1 MDRLGRFGT
10 FRTLALVAAIV
21 GSALSATAS
30 SGPADPNA
38 ACLPVLVPA
47 IGPACRDAD
56 GMWRVPVGGDRYVTT
71 HGADPVRPTDDDI
84 PVSAVAGPRYAAKL
98 PATMAGWPLRLPA
111 CVAAPQKEFHL
122 QVVYAHSTDGAS
134 RYARMRTGMKIMVA
148 GANGWL
154 RAMAARFGRVLDYR
168 VACSLGEIEI
178 IDVALTT
185 TDANT
190 SFGSIMRDLIAKG
203 YTSPFAKYWIFYDG
217 PARDGAAG
225 VGTMRLSDIGT
236 ADNPN
241 NFGPGYAVAFN
252 TGLFGSMRTMMHEN
266 GHNLGAVQ
274 YSAPNSNRGG
284 HCNDGEDVMCYYD
297 ANAPLGSLY
306 RERSCRSAD
315 YDCRFNDYFNPR
327 PAKGSYLAKKWNTAS
342 PMNRFLAGCSYR
354 TGTLEVPG
362 NATAP
367 VNGVSTFDVAI
378 AKTCVG
384 RPFSVSAVPQYP
396 AQAFTASAPVGA
408 AVSSI
413 IFPGALTPELSIAQ
427 IPDADVCFYKGTT
440 LLGCHERRGV
450 VERAQSKLN
459 ALSTGSEAGVIPKG
473 ATKARI
479 VLAVGAHAVWVFNAV

>member
-1 MDRLGRFGT
+1 MDRLGRIGT
-10 FRTLALVAAIV
+10 LRTLALVAALA
-21 GSALSATAS
+21 GSGLSATAS
-30 SGPADPNA
+30 FGPVDARAD
-38 ACLPVLVPA
+38 CIPVLVPA

-71 HGADPVRPTDDDI
+71 HGADPVRPTDDDM
-84 PVSAVAGPRYAAKL
+84 PVTAVGGSRYTGRL
-98 PATMAGWPLRLPA
+98 PATMAGWPLRQPA
-111 CVAAPQKEFHL
+111 CVAKPGMEFHL
-122 QVVYAHSTDGAS
+122 QAIYAHSTDGAS
-134 RYARMRTGMKIMVA
+134 RYATMRNSMKIMIA

-154 RAMAARFGRVLDYR
+154 RAMAARVRRVLDYR
-168 VACSLGEIEI
+168 VACSLGGVEI
-178 IDVALTT
+178 IDVRLTT

-190 SFGSIMRDLIAKG
+190 SFGSIVRDLIAKG

-225 VGTMRLSDIGT
+225 VGTIRLNDIGT

-252 TGLFGSMRTMMHEN
+252 TGLFNSMRTMMHEN

-284 HCNDGEDVMCYYD
+284 HCNDGVDVMCYYD
-297 ANAPLGSLY
+297 PGAPLGSLY

-342 PMNRFLAGCSYR
+342 PMNRFLAGCAYR
-354 TGTLEVPG
+354 TGALEAPG

-367 VNGVSTFDVAI
+367 VNGVSTVDVAI
-378 AKTCVG
+378 PKTCIG

-396 AQAFTASAPVGA
+396 PEVFTATAPVA
-408 AVSSI
+408 AAMSAI
-413 IFPGALTPELSIAQ
+413 IVPALLIPEASIAQ
-427 IPDADVCFYKGTT
+427 IPDADVCFYKGAK
-440 LLGCHERRGV
+440 LLACHERRGV
-450 VERAQSKLN
+450 VERAQSRST
-459 ALSTGSEAGVIPKG
+459 LSTGSESGTIPTG
-473 ATKARI
+473 ATKARV